1 MSYCNELPFGIIS
14 RNSYLNIETIN
25 TIYSY
30 DYYSN
35 IDDADFIN
43 IYNDVEDY
51 FLNYYGY
58 VDDDEIM
65 NCKKRI
71 IEQWRM

>member
-1 MSYCNELPFGIIS
+1 MSYCNELPFGITS
-14 RNSYLNIETIN
+14 PNSYLNIETMN
-25 TIYSY
+25 IYSY
-30 DYYSN
+30 DYYNN
-35 IDDADFIN
+35 IDDADFVN
-43 IYNDVEDY
+43 IYDGVEDY

-58 VDDDEIM
+58 VDDDEIR